1 MHGFGNWMV
10 TSLFGYDKAGWDIP
24 VSRLLSIGITSNLN
38 SEGEYIL

>member
-10 TSLFGYDKAGWDIP
+10 ISLFGYDKAGQDIP